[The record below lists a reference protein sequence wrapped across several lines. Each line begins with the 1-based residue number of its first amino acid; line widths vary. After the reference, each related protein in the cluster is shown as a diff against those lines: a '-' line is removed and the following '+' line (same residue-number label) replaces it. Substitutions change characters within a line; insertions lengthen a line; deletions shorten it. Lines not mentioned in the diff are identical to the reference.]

1 MKVHGILRT
10 RRRPLCPVLSTQRL
24 LIPRPAYYNPLRCA
38 STASPRPAAAVARSD
53 QWLKLK
59 RQQSSAAASVLEAA
73 AEPESLAQETII
85 DNLDPKEATRLR
97 KVRNIG
103 IAAHIDSGK
112 TTATERVLFYT
123 GRIASIHEVRGKD
136 AVGAKMDSM
145 DLEREKGI
153 TIQSAAT
160 FCDWVKTENSKV
172 EKYHINLIDT
182 PGHIDF
188 TIEVE
193 RALRV
198 LDGAVMILCAVSG
211 VQSQTITV
219 DRQMRRYNVPRI
231 SFINKM
237 DRMGA
242 NPFKAIEQINHKLRI
257 PVAALQVPIGTEDN
271 FQGVVDLIRMKAI
284 YNEGPK
290 GETVVEKDEIPDSVK
305 ALAEEKRRVLIET
318 LADVDEEIAE
328 IFLDERTPSEG
339 QIRAAVRRATIA
351 LKFTPVFMG
360 SALAD
365 KSIQPML
372 DGVIDYLPNPA
383 EVENMALDTRRA
395 EAPVKLVSYNSLPFV
410 GLAFKLEESN
420 YGQLTYVRVYQGT
433 LRKGM
438 NVYNARTNKKVKVPR
453 IVRMHSNE
461 MEDVQEIGAG
471 EICAVFGIDCA
482 SGDTFTDGALN
493 YTMTSMFV
501 PEAVI
506 SLSIKPKN
514 SQDAASFSKAM
525 NRFQRED
532 PTFRVHVDQESQET
546 IISGMGELHLDIYV
560 ERMRREYG
568 VDCTTGQP
576 QVAYRETIT
585 QRVPFDHLLKKQT
598 GGAGDYARVM
608 GWMEPTGSLEENH
621 FEHQISGGAISE
633 KFLFACEKGFLASCE
648 KGPLL
653 GHKVLGTSMVIND
666 GATHMTDSSEMAF
679 KIATQQAFR
688 KAFAAGKPQVLEP
701 LMKTTIT
708 APNEFQGNIVGLLN
722 KRNAVINETEI
733 GPEDFTLYADCSLNS
748 MFGFSTQLRAATQ
761 GKGEFSMEFSH
772 YSPAPMQMQKELIA
786 KYEKLQ
792 AARHKK

>member
-1 MKVHGILRT
+1 
-10 RRRPLCPVLSTQRL
+10 
-24 LIPRPAYYNPLRCA
+24 
-38 STASPRPAAAVARSD
+38 
-53 QWLKLK
+53 
-59 RQQSSAAASVLEAA
+59 
-73 AEPESLAQETII
+73 
-85 DNLDPKEATRLR
+85 
-97 KVRNIG
+97 
-103 IAAHIDSGK
+103 
-112 TTATERVLFYT
+112 
-123 GRIASIHEVRGKD
+123 
-136 AVGAKMDSM
+136 
-145 DLEREKGI
+145 
-153 TIQSAAT
+153 
-160 FCDWVKTENSKV
+160 
-172 EKYHINLIDT
+172 
-182 PGHIDF
+182 
-188 TIEVE
+188 
-193 RALRV
+193 
-198 LDGAVMILCAVSG
+198 
-211 VQSQTITV
+211 
-219 DRQMRRYNVPRI
+219 
-231 SFINKM
+231 
-237 DRMGA
+237 
-242 NPFKAIEQINHKLRI
+242 
-257 PVAALQVPIGTEDN
+257 
-271 FQGVVDLIRMKAI
+271 
-284 YNEGPK
+284 
-290 GETVVEKDEIPDSVK
+290 
-305 ALAEEKRRVLIET
+305 
-318 LADVDEEIAE
+318 
-328 IFLDERTPSEG
+328 
-339 QIRAAVRRATIA
+339 
-351 LKFTPVFMG
+351 
-360 SALAD
+360 
-365 KSIQPML
+365 
-372 DGVIDYLPNPA
+372 
-383 EVENMALDTRRA
+383 
-395 EAPVKLVSYNSLPFV
+395 
-410 GLAFKLEESN
+410 
-420 YGQLTYVRVYQGT
+420 
-433 LRKGM
+433 M

-514 SQDAASFSKAM
+514 SKDTASFSKAM

-568 VDCTTGQP
+568 LDCETGQP

-608 GWMEPTGSLEENH
+608 GWMEPTDSLEENH

-633 KFLFACEKGFLASCE
+633 KFLFACEKGFQASCE

-722 KRNAVINETEI
+722 KRNAVINDTEI
-733 GPEDFTLYADCSLNS
+733 GPDDFTLYADCSLNS
-748 MFGFSTQLRAATQ
+748 MFGFSSQLRAATQ

-772 YSPAPMQMQKELIA
+772 YSPAPMQ
-786 KYEKLQ
+786 LQ
-792 AARHKK
+792 YVCPS